1 MGNKLLLSSSPHIT
15 AKTDT
20 TKIMLDVL
28 IALVPVAVASMF
40 IYGFHALVLIADAVT
55 AAVLAEYVSRKV
67 MKRSNT
73 LYDLSAVVTGVL
85 LAFNLPPRINPLYA
99 AFGAVAAI
107 VVAKQMFGGIGN
119 NFVNPA
125 LAGRIILLAS
135 FPAAMTSWVLPING
149 SKRSL
154 DAVSC
159 ATPLAM
165 HANGESVPLRDL
177 LLGTTGGCLGE
188 TCAAAILIGGVYL
201 IIRRV
206 ISPVIPLVYVG
217 TVAVLAFLLGDDPI
231 FHIFS
236 GGLLLGAFFM
246 ATDYTTSPVTKVGK
260 YIYAVGC
267 GVLTILIRCY
277 GNLPEGVSFSIVIM
291 NILTPLIER
300 ATVPKPFGEGG
311 VRHGEA

>member
-1 MGNKLLLSSSPHIT
+1 MDNKLLLSSSPHIT

-28 IALVPVAVASMF
+28 IALAPAAAASMLL
-40 IYGFHALVLIADAVT
+40 YGFHALVLIADTVV
-55 AAVLAEYVSRKV
+55 AAVLAEYISRKV
-67 MKRSNT
+67 MKRENT

-85 LAFNLPPRINPLYA
+85 LAFNLPPRINPVYA

-107 VVAKQMFGGIGN
+107 VVVKQMFGGIGN

-135 FPAAMTSWVLPING
+135 FPTAMTSWTLPIDG
-149 SKRSL
+149 SKRSV

-165 HANGESVPLRDL
+165 HANGEDIALKDL

-188 TCAAAILIGGVYL
+188 TCAAALIIGGVYL
-201 IIRRV
+201 MLRRV
-206 ISPVIPLVYVG
+206 ISPVIPLTYIG
-217 TVAVLAFLLGDDPI
+217 TVGIMALLLGDDPI
-231 FHIFS
+231 FHILS
-236 GGLLLGAFFM
+236 GGLLLGAIFM
-246 ATDYTTSPVTKVGK
+246 ATDYTTSPITTRGK
-260 YIYAVGC
+260 FIYALGC
-267 GVLTILIRCY
+267 GLLTILIREY
-277 GNLPEGVSFSIVIM
+277 ANLPEGVSFSIVIM

-300 ATVPKPFGEGG
+300 G
-311 VRHGEA
+311 VQAAAVNTRR